1 MKSVLVVLGA
11 YIAFIV
17 IVAIVA
23 YVLYGISHMKAL
35 KALGYDKAW
44 LAWIP
49 FGNYYAMADSVTGDN
64 EESVT
69 LFGSVNVPVMVYKL
83 WWIGLFIAPFIPV
96 VGNLLSLALMIVFAG
111 NAYVKMYATLEN
123 KTETET
129 QVVGYLSGF
138 ITIIAIVKFLAG
150 KYN

>member
-1 MKSVLVVLGA
+1 MTSVLVVLGA
-11 YIAFIV
+11 YIV
-17 IVAIVA
+17 IVLILAVA
-23 YVLYGISHMKAL
+23 VYVLYGISHMKAL

-69 LFGSVNVPVMVYKL
+69 LFGSVNIPVMVYKL

-96 VGNLLSLALMIVFAG
+96 VGNILSMALMIVFAG
-111 NAYVKMYATLEN
+111 NAYMKMYAELEN
-123 KTETET
+123 KSEQET
-129 QVVGYLSGF
+129 QVVGYISGF
-138 ITIIAIVKFLAG
+138 ISIIPIVKFLAG

>member
-1 MKSVLVVLGA
+1 MTSVLVVLGA
-11 YIAFIV
+11 YIV
-17 IVAIVA
+17 IVLILAVA
-23 YVLYGISHMKAL
+23 VYVLYGISHMKAL

-69 LFGSVNVPVMVYKL
+69 LFGSVNIPVMVYKL

-96 VGNLLSLALMIVFAG
+96 VGNILSMALMIVFAG
-111 NAYVKMYATLEN
+111 NAYMKMYAALEN
-123 KTETET
+123 KSEQET
-129 QVVGYLSGF
+129 QVVGYISGF
-138 ITIIAIVKFLAG
+138 ISIIPIVKFLAG